1 MSGDE
6 QKDDCILLDKEK
18 KRSIAWKN
26 ALLVFGLFLILGSP
40 HLYRALGSLFTG
52 KDITSTSPKFQDID
66 GVTDYLERRTKDV
79 LAPGVQKQVVNKLG
93 GVKISWL
100 QHLIHSLLAA
110 IITWLVTYYSMEP
123 DKDRQSC
130 LVASTQ

>member
-6 QKDDCILLDKEK
+6 QKDDCVLLDKEK

-40 HLYRALGSLFTG
+40 HLYRALGGLFAG
-52 KDITSTSPKFQDID
+52 KQIVSNSPRFRDFE
-66 GVTDYLERRTKDV
+66 GVTDFLERNTKEI
-79 LAPGVQKQVVNKLG
+79 LAPGAQAQVVNKLG